1 MRKNL
6 LLLVL
11 QVLTAC
17 FGVFAQTPVPMA
29 SQPSTTYTENF
40 ADIANWTFAAAANGT
55 LSAGTGAAYW
65 RGNPVNTTGA
75 IPSATRITTTTAAA
89 FASGTSGGVQ
99 KGTGN
104 LQFLTT
110 GGTAN
115 TSSLGFDLFLDFTG
129 TTAGT
134 ISFDAAT
141 VFNSTGDRVGT
152 LRLYAT
158 TDGTTW
164 TELTGTNLPYVA
176 TNNVAGSGSITSIA
190 LPAAFSGSATAQL
203 RFYYHNGDANGSS
216 GSRPKISIDNLSI
229 TATLATAPVLTPTP
243 ATLDLGVTNINT
255 TSSAQNF
262 SLAGSN
268 LTADVTLNTAAPFAI
283 STTEN
288 GTYSTSLTIPPASFS
303 SNQTVYVRFT
313 PTAAQAYAGTISI
326 TSTGAGPKTVTLE
339 GEGFDPSAPLVT
351 VSTGGTI
358 GFGEVGVGQNSA
370 SQSFTV
376 TGANLTGNV
385 TVTGTADFSVS
396 LDNTNFSN
404 SVTIPQTDA
413 ALTGAGRTIFVR
425 FHPTATGLSTD
436 TLIISTNGAQNEEVI
451 VAGTGVGVINLT
463 SSPYVQNFDGV
474 GAGLPAGI
482 TARTSS
488 TNTAIGTVAAFAA
501 TVTAANDWTNT
512 GGGFKNYRSGVD
524 DAPVTDRAFG
534 VRQVSGTDP
543 GAAFVFQIA
552 NTANKVNFTLDF
564 LLQSLDASSP
574 RTTTWA
580 VQYGIGLNP
589 TSFVT
594 PASVTG
600 NLTTGGSNFGV
611 NPIHVDFGS
620 ALDDIAGVVT
630 IRIAALTGSSGTG
643 NRPSSAIDDFTLNWQ
658 SPTDKTIST
667 SVSSLSFPATNV
679 GANNTLNYTVNSTN
693 LTSNLV
699 ITTTGAY
706 TVSADNTTFTPSI
719 SLTPTNGTP
728 QTVYVRFAPTATGVV
743 SGTIVH
749 TSTDAFT
756 RNVTVSG
763 EGVDPNQLS
772 FNFNTCTVTSI
783 PGSGF
788 LSINSA
794 GVQKWGCS
802 QYGRNSTNGV
812 DVNGFSGGAAQTNE
826 AWLISPVLN
835 LSGIVNMPVLSF
847 YSRGEFSGPLLK
859 LYVSTTYDGVS
870 VPNVANWTEITNAN
884 FPTPPGAATT
894 AWTLSD
900 NIDLSAYKAAS
911 NVRIAFVYTSSSAL
925 GAARWS
931 VDDIAITDQSSLL
944 SVSPSVLSFGE
955 VSVGNQS
962 VGQAVNLQAVGGSS
976 NYTVTAPAGY
986 EVSLDN
992 STFTPSVVIT
1002 QAVAASG
1009 TSFYVRFAPGTKS
1022 LKIEGNVT
1030 VTATGLNKPV
1040 VSVTG
1045 SSYPKAETLDIAT
1058 YNLSFFG
1065 SNSNNNATPAEVT
1078 TQVNNITTVLNR
1090 LDVDVIGF
1098 QEMSNDAALT
1108 TLMSNLPGYASVTS
1122 PLWSYSFNPPDPTFP
1137 PQKIGFIYNT
1147 NTMTLSTTE
1156 PPRVM
1161 FEQIYNDARNGV
1173 PGQPIT
1179 GYPTGTASSFW
1190 SSGRLPFIATFNT
1203 NINGANKKIRL
1214 VVLHA
1219 KSGSAIADYNR
1230 RVYDIRVLKD
1240 SLDAQYPNDEVMI
1253 LGDFNDRLNGSIAAG
1268 QPSSYTPFLAD
1279 AAQYSPLTLALD
1291 QAGRTSFP
1299 SSGGMIDHM
1308 IVSNELLPR
1317 YIATSADIE
1326 DPRSYVAPYNATTA
1340 SDHLPVFARFDVL
1353 KVLPVTFTHVQAIQK
1368 QKLVAVE
1375 WITASETNNAYFIVE
1390 RSANGADNFTGI
1402 GKVNGNGTTTTAHQ
1416 YWFNDEA
1423 PLTGNNY
1430 YRIKQVDIDGKF
1442 SYSKVVTVKY
1452 EPAVTNKIVI
1462 SPNPVR
1468 HAIRLQLDNNETVYD
1483 LKVYSVDGKLQL
1495 QNTGAAVQLNS
1506 QLNGQLNKLTN
1517 GLYFIQLRSK
1527 EKTFTASFVKE

>member
-11 QVLTAC
+11 QVLVAC
-17 FGVFAQTPVPMA
+17 FGAFAQTPVPMA
-29 SQPSTTYTENF
+29 SQPSTTYTEDF
-40 ADIANWTFAAAANGT
+40 ADINNWTFAAAANGT
-55 LSAGTGAAYW
+55 FSAGTGASHW
-65 RGNPVNTTGA
+65 RGNPVNTTGT
-75 IPSATRITTTTAAA
+75 IPSATRITTTTATA
-89 FASGTSGGVQ
+89 FTSNTTGGVQ

-104 LQFLTT
+104 LLFLTT
-110 GGTAN
+110 SSPQN
-115 TSSLGFDLFLDFTG
+115 TTSLGFDLFLDFTG

-176 TNNVAGSGSITSIA
+176 TNNVAGSGSITSVA
-190 LPAAFSGSATAQL
+190 LPTAFSGSATAQL
-203 RFYYHNGDANGSS
+203 RFYYHNGDANGSA

-229 TATLATAPVLTPTP
+229 TSTLATSPVLTPTP
-243 ATLDLGVTNINT
+243 TGLDFGVTNINT
-255 TSSAQNF
+255 TSAAQSF

-268 LTADVTLNTAAPFAI
+268 LTASVSLATAAPFAI
-283 STTEN
+283 SATEN
-288 GTYSTSLTIPPASFS
+288 GTYTSSLTIPAANFS

-313 PTAAQAYAGTISI
+313 PTAGQVYAGAVTIN
-326 TSTGAGPKTVTLE
+326 STGATQKTVTLE
-339 GEGFDPSAPLVT
+339 GEGFNPASPIVTPSVT
-351 VSTGGTI
+351 SLTFTGVPVGGESAVQTYTITGG
-358 GFGEVGVGQNSA
+358 
-370 SQSFTV
+370 
-376 TGANLTGNV
+376 NLTADI
-385 TVTGTADFSVS
+385 TVAAPTGFVVS
-396 LDNTNFSN
+396 ANGTTFSN
-404 SVTIPQTDA
+404 SVTVLASDP
-413 ALTGAGRTIFVR
+413 ALVTGKTISVKYLPTAVTTVTGNITHSTTGAT
-425 FHPTATGLSTD
+425 TE
-436 TLIISTNGAQNEEVI
+436 N
-451 VAGTGVGVINLT
+451 VAVSGSGIGVINLT
-463 SSPYVQNFDGV
+463 APPYIQNFNGI
-474 GAGLPAGI
+474 GSGLPDGI
-482 TARTSS
+482 TGRSGAH
-488 TNTAIGTVAAFAA
+488 NTQGTVLAFP
-501 TVTAANDWTNT
+501 TADAVWNGT
-512 GGGFKNYRSGVD
+512 GGGLKNFRSGVD
-524 DAPVTDRAFG
+524 DAPTTDRAFG
-534 VRQVSGTDP
+534 IRQVGATDP
-543 GAAFVFQIA
+543 GAAFVFQVG
-552 NTANKVNFTLDF
+552 NTANKINFTLDF

-574 RTTTWA
+574 RATTWR
-580 VQYGIGLNP
+580 VDYGVG
-589 TSFVT
+589 VT
-594 PASVTG
+594 PSSFTVAAATG
-600 NLTTGGSNFGV
+600 NLTTGGNNFGV
-611 NPIHVDFGS
+611 EPIHVDFGN
-620 ALDDIAGVVT
+620 ALDDINDVVT
-630 IRIAALTGSSGTG
+630 IRIIAFTGSAGTG
-643 NRPSSAIDDFTLNWQ
+643 NRPSTAIDDFTLNWQ

-679 GANNTLNYTVNSTN
+679 SANSTLNYTVNSTN

-699 ITTTGAY
+699 ITTTGAF
-706 TVSADNTTFTPSI
+706 TVSADNNNFTPSI

-728 QTVYVRFAPTATGVV
+728 QTVYVRFSPTATGVV

-763 EGVDPNQLS
+763 EGVDPSQLS

-788 LSINSA
+788 LSINTTGA
-794 GVQKWGCS
+794 QKWGCS

-870 VPNVANWTEITNAN
+870 VPNVAGWTEITNAN

-944 SVSPSVLSFGE
+944 SVTPSVLSFGE
-955 VSVGNQS
+955 VAVGNQS
-962 VGQAVNLQAVGGSS
+962 AGQAVSLQAVGGSS
-976 NYTVTAPAGY
+976 DYTVTAPTGY
-986 EVSLDN
+986 QVSLNN
-992 STFTPSVVIT
+992 STYTSSVVIT
-1002 QAVAASG
+1002 QAVAAGG

-1022 LKIEGNVT
+1022 LKLEGNVT

-1078 TQVNNITTVLNR
+1078 TQVNNITTVLQR

-1098 QEMSNDAALT
+1098 QEMSNDAALS
-1108 TLMSNLPGYASVTS
+1108 TLMGNLPGYASVTS

-1161 FEQIYNDARNGV
+1161 FEQIYNDARTGV
-1173 PGQPIT
+1173 PGHPIT

-1190 SSGRLPFIATFNT
+1190 GSGRLPFIATFNT
-1203 NINGANKKIRL
+1203 NINGANRKIRL

-1240 SLDAQYPNDEVMI
+1240 SLDAQYPNDDVMI

-1279 AAQYSPLTLALD
+1279 PAQYSPLTLALD

-1308 IVSNELLPR
+1308 IVSNDLMPR

-1353 KVLPVTFTHVQAIQK
+1353 RVLPVTFTHVQAIQK

-1375 WITASETNNAYFIVE
+1375 WITASETNNAHFIVE

-1402 GKVNGNGTTTTAHQ
+1402 GKVAGNGTTTVAHQ

-1423 PLTGNNY
+1423 PLAGNNY

-1452 EPAVTNKIVI
+1452 ESAVTNRIVVT
-1462 SPNPVR
+1462 PNPVR
-1468 HAIRLQLDNNETVYD
+1468 NTIRLQLDNNETVYD

-1495 QNTGAAVQLNS
+1495 QNTGAGVQLNS
-1506 QLNGQLNKLTN
+1506 QLNGQINKLTN